1 MENKEFKDEEIE
13 ILGWDEFGIKQ
24 LAKVTIDGLSTE
36 VYLVPDFDDMSLEEL
51 EEYYEKLEDRYDDL
65 QAEEPEDEESDEY
78 SEWEDRFEFIE
89 ELLEQVEEAKGERKD

>member
-36 VYLVPDFDDMSLEEL
+36 VYVVPDFDDMSLEEL
-51 EEYYEKLEDRYDDL
+51 EEYYEKLEEKYDDL
-65 QAEEPEDEESDEY
+65 QDEEPEDEESDEY
-78 SEWEDRFEFIE
+78 SEWEDMYDFIE
-89 ELLEQVEEAKGERKD
+89 DLLGQVEDAIEERK